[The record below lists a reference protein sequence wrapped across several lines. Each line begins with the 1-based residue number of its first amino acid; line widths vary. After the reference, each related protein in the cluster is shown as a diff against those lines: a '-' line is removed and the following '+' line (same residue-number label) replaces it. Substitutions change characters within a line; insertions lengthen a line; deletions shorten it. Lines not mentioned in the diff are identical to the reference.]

1 MADYYSRVSKDLL
14 LGSHFSRDDFEGPR
28 GDMSDAHARLQIS
41 LRKLPQGFRVGR
53 HKHLQIERE
62 TKGTSEIWLVV
73 WGSVKATL
81 FDLDDSRIGS
91 FLVRSGDLAVFHEGG
106 HELECQEE
114 NTLFVE
120 VKNGP
125 YFGRER
131 DKIEF

>member
-1 MADYYSRVSKDLL
+1 MKDYYSRISKDLL

-28 GDMSDAHARLQIS
+28 GDMSDAGARLQIS
-41 LRKLPQGFRVGR
+41 LRKLHRGFTVGR
-53 HKHLQIERE
+53 HRHLNVERKTE
-62 TKGTSEIWLVV
+62 GTSEIWIVL

-81 FDLDDSRIGS
+81 FDLDGSRMGS

-114 NTLFVE
+114 DTLFVE